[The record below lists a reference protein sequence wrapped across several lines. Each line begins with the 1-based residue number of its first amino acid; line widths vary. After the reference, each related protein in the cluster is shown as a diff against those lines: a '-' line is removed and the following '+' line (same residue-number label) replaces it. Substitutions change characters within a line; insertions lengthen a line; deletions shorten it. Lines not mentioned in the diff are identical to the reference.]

1 LDAYAEFARQ
11 GYEGVDLT
19 NFGNAALIASNV
31 GEISAQEASEFLTA
45 ASAQWQE
52 GSEAAMG
59 QVDSWN
65 EIANNYATT
74 VEKLGEG
81 HAKAGATAKAMG
93 LDFDETNA
101 IIGSLTAQT
110 KQSGSEI
117 GNFIK
122 SAFPRM
128 YAGAGRGVFE
138 DLGIQMETANGE
150 TKSAISLLRE
160 ASVAMED
167 LSQQDQADAI
177 RGLGGVWHYQR
188 MQVLLE
194 TLRDANG
201 MYDQM
206 LDSSRNAEGSAA
218 AENAIYME
226 SLEARINKA
235 KVAIEEF
242 GLALGE
248 AFLEAGILEFLT
260 VFTDGLTQ

>member
-1 LDAYAEFARQ
+1 
-11 GYEGVDLT
+11 
-19 NFGNAALIASNV
+19 
-31 GEISAQEASEFLTA
+31 
-45 ASAQWQE
+45 
-52 GSEAAMG
+52 
-59 QVDSWN
+59 
-65 EIANNYATT
+65 
-74 VEKLGEG
+74 
-81 HAKAGATAKAMG
+81 
-93 LDFDETNA
+93 
-101 IIGSLTAQT
+101 
-110 KQSGSEI
+110 
-117 GNFIK
+117 
-122 SAFPRM
+122 
-128 YAGAGRGVFE
+128 FE

-150 TKSAISLLRE
+150 TKSAISLLRV

-260 VFTDGLTQ
+260 VYQLLRKLLLELVQILLLLLLLYLFLLLVIPCRWRSLLLLNLQRFVKSRAFGHTYRWHL